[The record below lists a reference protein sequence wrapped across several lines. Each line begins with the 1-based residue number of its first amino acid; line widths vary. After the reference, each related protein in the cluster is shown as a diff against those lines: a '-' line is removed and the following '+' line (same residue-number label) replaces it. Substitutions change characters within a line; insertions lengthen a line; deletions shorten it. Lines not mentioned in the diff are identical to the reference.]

1 MVDILLLQTI
11 SIVIASAGVFV
22 AAVYYILQIRHQAR
36 VRQTDLVMKLY
47 SEYGSKEF
55 LEAYSKFFSLEFKDY
70 NDFRDKYPKTAFMQT
85 PAWIETPFWVGYH
98 LVCTFY
104 ERVGNLLHR
113 KLINIELVADLMS
126 SYIKNDWE
134 KVKPIV
140 EGMRKEDNERYYE
153 WFEYLYNEMKKR
165 RQQLASKTA

>member
-1 MVDILLLQTI
+1 MSDIQTV
-11 SIVIASAGVFV
+11 SIAVASASVVTGV
-22 AAVYYILQIRHQAR
+22 VYYALQIRHQAR

-55 LEAYSKFFSLEFKDY
+55 LEAYSKFYSLKFKDY
-70 NDFRDKYPKTAFMQT
+70 NDFRGKYPKTAFT
-85 PAWIETPFWVGYH
+85 KAPAWIETPPWVGYH
-98 LVCTFY
+98 VVCMFY
-104 ERVGNLLHR
+104 ERVGNLIHR
-113 KLINIELVADLMS
+113 KLIDIKLVDDLMS

-140 EGMRKEDNERYYE
+140 EGMRKEDSIRYYE

-165 RQQLASKTA
+165 EQAGVKSG

>member
-1 MVDILLLQTI
+1 VVDIQTV
-11 SIVIASAGVFV
+11 SIVTASAGVFV

-47 SEYGSKEF
+47 SEYGSKEL
-55 LEAYSKFFSLEFKDY
+55 LEAYSIFFSSEFKDF
-70 NDFRDKYPKTAFMQT
+70 NDFRDKYPTKKAFMQT
-85 PAWIETPFWVGYH
+85 PAWVAYH
-98 LVCTFY
+98 ILCMFY

-113 KLINIELVADLMS
+113 KLIDIELVDNLMS

-140 EGMRKEDNERYYE
+140 EGMRKEDNVRYYE

-165 RQQLASKTA
+165 DQQLASRTA